1 MFSIAIPTQSYKF
14 LHSAMTVLLH
24 SVQPFNAVLS
34 IVVMSVIKL
43 RIITDIKIPILMHHY
58 AGYLNAKCHNIECR
72 NTEYS

>member
-43 RIITDIKIPILMHHY
+43 RIITDIKIPMLMHHY
-58 AGYLNAKCHNIECR
+58 AGYLNAKCQNVECR